1 MSSILDTSSL
11 YNTYAQ
17 TASNVT
23 SSTLQSSLGTVNSDA
38 SDDQLMSVCKDF
50 ESYFVQKIIE
60 SAKATIS
67 ESEEDEGE
75 YMKYF
80 GDIQNQQYAETI
92 TNNGGIGLAQQL
104 YDSMKTTYNL

>member
-1 MSSILDTSSL
+1 MSSILDTSSI
-11 YNTYAQ
+11 YNTYSQ
-17 TASNVT
+17 TAASAT
-23 SSTLQSSLGTVNSDA
+23 SSTLQSSLGTVNDES

-50 ESYFVQKIIE
+50 EAYFVQKIIE
-60 SAKATIS
+60 SAKSTIS

-92 TNNGGIGLAQQL
+92 TDNGGIGLAQQL